1 MHDRPEISLLLPDEA
16 IVKARG
22 SALVSE
28 LQDETRSRESG
39 AARRAFSGRAARL
52 AVGGALTCALIVGA
66 LAIFNGGSS
75 GGGAQSAF
83 AAAAIRV
90 AKANPRLLITAPGWS
105 VKHGYGFEEG
115 NGELIFVNER
125 HQKVELDWYPAREYR
140 SRLRYRVE
148 DSNTVVRSALP
159 GGQATTVDR
168 TTDGS
173 NYATVLPPQGPVF
186 VEVRASKEQA
196 RPLSRR
202 QYDEVLRS
210 LRPVGV
216 NAWLSAL
223 PPELVL
229 RRAREAELDQMLQGM
244 PLPPSFDP
252 STLPSSA
259 FIAIPYVRGT
269 KVTGAVACSW
279 LERWT
284 AAKHSG
290 DSATVEEAVAAM
302 NTVRRWPIL
311 LRMAYE
317 GGWRGSALPAHGNGW
332 ASRLM
337 EVSRAMRR
345 GDAVLGQPGL
355 KKVGPKTYA
364 YRTGFANELGCQPR

>member
-1 MHDRPEISLLLPDEA
+1 MHDRPEINLLLPDEA
-16 IVKARG
+16 IVKTRR
-22 SALVSE
+22 STLVSE
-28 LQDETRSRESG
+28 LQGEIRGRESG
-39 AARRAFSGRAARL
+39 AARRTFSGRAARL
-52 AVGGALTCALIVGA
+52 AVGGALTCAAVIAA

-75 GGGAQSAF
+75 GGGTQSAF

-90 AKANPRLLITAPGWS
+90 AKANPRLLITAPGWW

-115 NGELIFVNER
+115 NGELVFVNER

-148 DSNTVVRSALP
+148 DSNAVVKSTLL
-159 GGQATTVDR
+159 GNQTTTVGH

-173 NYATVLPPQGPVF
+173 NYATVLAPQGQVF
-186 VEVRASKEQA
+186 VELRATKAQA
-196 RPLSRR
+196 KPLSRS

-210 LRPVGV
+210 LRPFGV

-229 RRAREAELDQMLQGM
+229 RRARETEFAQMLRGV
-244 PLPPSFDP
+244 PLPPDFDP

-290 DSATVEEAVAAM
+290 DSAAINEAVAAM

-311 LRMAYE
+311 LRMAHE
-317 GGWRGSALPAHGNGW
+317 GGWKGETLPKHGNGW
-332 ASRLM
+332 ASKLM

-355 KKVGPKTYA
+355 KNVGPKTYA
-364 YRTGFANELGCQPR
+364 YRTGFANELGCQPG

>member
-1 MHDRPEISLLLPDEA
+1 MHDRPEINLLLPDEA
-16 IVKARG
+16 VVKARR

-28 LQDETRSRESG
+28 LQGEMPGRESG
-39 AARRAFSGRAARL
+39 APRSTFSGRATRL
-52 AVGGALTCALIVGA
+52 ALGGTLTCALVVGA

-115 NGELIFVNER
+115 NGELIFVNRR
-125 HQKVELDWYPAREYR
+125 HQKVELDWYPAREYQ

-148 DSNTVVRSALP
+148 DSNTVLKSTLLGNR
-159 GGQATTVDR
+159 ATTVAG

-173 NYATVLPPQGPVF
+173 NYATVLAPQGRVF
-186 VEVRASKEQA
+186 VEMRASKEQA
-196 RPLSRR
+196 KPLSRS

-216 NAWLSAL
+216 DAWLSAL

-229 RRAREAELDQMLQGM
+229 RRAREAELDQMLHGV
-244 PLPPSFDP
+244 PLPPDFDP

-290 DSATVEEAVAAM
+290 DSATVDEAVAAM
-302 NTVRRWPIL
+302 STVRRWPIL
-311 LRMAYE
+311 LRMAHE
-317 GGWRGSALPAHGNGW
+317 GGWRGSALPMHGNGW
-332 ASRLM
+332 ASTLM

-345 GDAVLGQPGL
+345 GDAVLGHLGF
-355 KKVGPKTYA
+355 KKVGPRTYA
-364 YRTGFANELGCQPR
+364 YRAGFANELGCRPR